1 MSVDGPVERKWLH
14 ANMPYSKNLA
24 KLLGNL
30 NNWSKKPL
38 SSPFSGIKKLSR
50 LADETYDKKWET
62 YNEIPSIQFIS
73 TLPFS
78 GETIMIKPTRECEF
92 KIHVGRRRPDFD
104 PSSQQIFQSFA
115 QMNLVVA
122 KFRKNNGKI
131 EGEYILHEYNS
142 MDFFT
147 SAVKLA
153 HIFTKHF
160 GEHTLNELINSVNKK
175 NSYDFSIDR
184 TLFNFLLSLES
195 LHPVVVADAMFEF
208 IEGLSNQIISLN
220 TTLDAMLFGTDHKME
235 NGSSKLS
242 YVKDA
247 FELLTSIT
255 ELQGRLK
262 NILSQREN
270 RSSDGTFRAEE
281 EFHLPTEQLTRF
293 IRAMENVV
301 GTMISKNLPVGQNTL
316 ANMLNFK
323 DPHIPKG
330 SDRYNLAE
338 YFMHR
343 YITATFSM
351 TVDYE
356 KSPSRFELKDSPVDS
371 SNLMM
376 YQVINGSDLGE
387 TFENLTQ
394 RCNHLEK
401 TLESKNNSI
410 GLELVTKM
418 SQQLSVA
425 LESLEKP
432 PKPLSQLMNLLRIDP
447 KSIKEY
453 IENLEINY
461 NARGVYEIQ
470 IEDLEAQFEVKS
482 ENNKLITNLAKYGLG
497 VEKIHEGLQTSISDY
512 EESRKHYDSARQQL
526 SIASQNPISKNQSD
540 KSLDNLKASKKKL
553 VTEFSN
559 SRDILLKNL
568 EESKENRNQMNA
580 LFLKFC
586 VNLETHITEFGQKV
600 DELSA
605 ESNVTH
611 SGPNAAL
618 LIGLGQGGEQIVRA
632 AMAKMMNTLSDTRS
646 TNLLTGLNVNLENLK
661 KVVDPPVF
669 EKTVTNCDE
678 DKPLTDIFDSAN
690 LLAIN
695 AGPEQAIML
704 KAPYNYIWGGP
715 NNPGTKSTSKRDSY
729 LMQSENCILLDVGKK
744 GCGGKMGKGRAF
756 AVNAENVI
764 ARAIRLKRT
773 GQKITQVCIVHSFA
787 GGSGSGMILPV
798 LRMIKQELPSAVV
811 WVFSAGDTEFGNSTH
826 AAENVVYITSDV
838 LQSHYNALHHSEKT
852 ITKDDWVKFSRDA
865 KNTFVSLENLWSE
878 IAQCLPEGGN
888 MAPNFARHMTQS
900 VSGLATLKLE
910 KKDELTINQ
919 LEILLNEEASIWDF
933 IPKEDVQVKKF
944 TKTVKDPNY
953 FNSILDYWRT
963 WTAAAQ
969 DYGSYSLENHPQL
982 AEVFRDAETQ
992 ESNDFQLTNSQLKF
1006 IALGIRLRGKHDTT
1020 DAAMSAMER
1029 LFEETPKLENHRG
1042 LYEFGVNSNIPNN
1055 SEYSDYQELER
1066 AIGVRYSQMMLKYHQ
1081 LIEYMKEV
1089 IKLNLAVTDD
1099 PKVKHVILSNAHLDR
1114 AVKPIYTGNKP
1125 KYEIYNSTMVDLF
1138 LNLVHSL
1145 VAKEGFRKESE
1156 LLINT
1161 SSHEV
1166 MDANDMSSR
1175 TKPIVGATMLSFTNL
1190 LTTDNHIGSS
1200 EVLLDLFS
1208 QKPAYQLFE
1217 KLFTSGSSPLYDHV
1231 ESRAEQSFMPQRIQT
1246 LYTNYLSEKNGIRQF
1261 SPEVVIKELSVKE
1274 GNQLFVKEEMM
1285 TAFWNEII
1293 EELPHIDEN
1302 QLKNIEEIEIST
1314 FTNMV
1319 NWVRLLGP
1327 KLISNLYV
1335 KGKTNFLEITK
1346 EWNNHWTELYTDPV
1360 PTSAFNPQNRLT
1372 KLQNF
1377 VASELGN
1384 SSSSREWNC
1393 MAQLLFDL
1401 GLISV
1406 SHIAAIPSS
1415 MITEFA
1421 PLLMLQDF
1429 GEELKYSFIAPQT
1442 SENAEP
1448 LDLDEANKLM
1458 KTSLTHVDFFEDSP
1472 IPSSEIARVS
1482 KDSAWSQN
1490 SLPGMENLRKFTTVE
1505 DWKWTLHSNEK
1516 AYTYL
1521 RIASPRDNSETW
1533 IHDISPKFM
1542 KDYSA
1547 INFAAIELFPEFGN
1561 ATLLDKLI
1569 DVSSD
1574 VHKGDSK
1581 RGIEELPRF
1590 RLAREDLKTY
1600 SQSRKL
1606 HSSETLESYLF
1617 RLMLLGNSGN
1627 HSRQSKAVFDKN
1639 IQSHTWVEDIQA
1651 VNQIL
1656 YEDNFTPVMFSQS
1669 IKERIESFYQK
1680 VNSDEFKLGNEI
1692 SDSIIKFLAIRSETF
1707 TSRDE
1712 NMDDEVNQNPFRAK
1726 EFFDYLHDQI
1736 ISHWGEILE
1745 VEEKDEMALETI
1757 LLQKTC
1763 ADIAGLLSRLSSL
1776 IFAAT
1781 RQFEFASNTL
1791 HAGSGV
1797 AYDFEGT
1804 LDPIRSLGP
1813 NYLMVVNASTE
1824 LDPSKIE
1831 QSVDHY
1837 YKDYLQLKEPRGKVF
1852 VQQLEY
1858 GPLAHMTLISQKAAL
1873 VELSTQYKKLIG
1885 MIEVNKFAVI
1895 AGPYVHPY
1903 SFLRNILWLSTF
1915 QCDWVEDAKDSYSKM
1930 FEIPN
1935 TVIREVF
1942 GQPMQIEQ
1950 TQQSVQSSGDMSGVE
1965 LSRYDRNIW
1974 TECLDV
1980 SKAIDP
1986 LDYEHYSRRMRGVL
2000 HIPDM
2005 ILINYFM
2012 ALVSENKSTDS
2023 TMQNYLNANGVP
2035 EELTLVYPILNWQKR
2050 FEKAALSAKN
2060 WPRTFSDESENPFN
2074 TGTPVL
2080 KSKIWLEAL
2089 KNWMEYYSSLKT
2101 QQIQTPVLP

>member
-1 MSVDGPVERKWLH
+1 MSDSRLVERKWLH
-14 ANMPYSKNLA
+14 ANVPYSKNLA

-30 NNWSKKPL
+30 NDWSKKPL

-50 LADETYDKKWET
+50 LADDTYVKNWEKC
-62 YNEIPSIQFIS
+62 NDIRSIQFIS

-92 KIHVGRRRPDFD
+92 EIHVGRRRPDFD

-115 QMNLVVA
+115 QMNLIVA

-131 EGEYILHEYNS
+131 EGEYIIHEYNK

-147 SAVKLA
+147 SAVQLA

-160 GEHTLNELINSVNKK
+160 GEHTLNELINSVSKK
-175 NSYDFSIDR
+175 SSYDFSIDR

-247 FELLTSIT
+247 FELQTCIT
-255 ELQGRLK
+255 KLQEELDKIRSQGD
-262 NILSQREN
+262 N
-270 RSSDGTFRAEE
+270 RKPDGTFRTRE
-281 EFHLPTEQLTRF
+281 EFHLPTEQLTQF

-301 GTMISKNLPVGQNTL
+301 GTMISKNLPVGQNAL
-316 ANMLNFK
+316 ANLLNFR

-330 SDRYNLAE
+330 SVRYNLAE
-338 YFMHR
+338 HFMHR
-343 YITATFSM
+343 YITATFAM

-356 KSPSRFELKDSPVDS
+356 RSPSRFEIIDSPVES
-371 SNLMM
+371 PNLIMYKVIETSNL
-376 YQVINGSDLGE
+376 GE
-387 TFENLTQ
+387 MFEILNQ

-401 TLESKNNSI
+401 TLESKGNMD
-410 GLELVTKM
+410 GLGKVTP
-418 SQQLSVA
+418 LSERLSWA
-425 LESLEKP
+425 LDGLEKP
-432 PKPLSQLMNLLRIDP
+432 TKPLVTLMNILRNDHV
-447 KSIKEY
+447 SIKNQ
-453 IENLEINY
+453 IGDLEIEH
-461 NARGVYEIQ
+461 NAKDVYEIQ
-470 IEDLEAQFEVKS
+470 IEELEGQFEVKS
-482 ENNKLITNLAKYGLG
+482 ENDKLIPNLAKYELS
-497 VEKIHEGLQTSISDY
+497 VDRIHHGLQTSISLY
-512 EESRKHYDSARQQL
+512 QENRKHYDSARQQISL
-526 SIASQNPISKNQSD
+526 ASQNPISKIQSD
-540 KSLDNLKASKKKL
+540 KSLKELMKQKKDL
-553 VTEFSN
+553 VNGFKIFRTTLIKSLVD
-559 SRDILLKNL
+559 S
-568 EESKENRNQMNA
+568 EESGNQLDA

-586 VNLETHITEFGQKV
+586 VNLETLITEFGQKV

-605 ESNVTH
+605 ESNVIH

-646 TNLLTGLNVNLENLK
+646 TNLLTGLNVNLDDLK

-669 EKTVTNCDE
+669 EKTVTDYDE

-695 AGPEQAIML
+695 AGPEQALML
-704 KAPYNYIWGGP
+704 KAPYNYIWGSP
-715 NNPGTKSTSKRDSY
+715 NNDGTKSTSKKDSY

-764 ARAIRLKRT
+764 ARAIRIKRT

-798 LRMIKQELPSAVV
+798 LRMIKQELPSAMV

-838 LQSHYNALHHSEKT
+838 LQSHYNALHHAEKT
-852 ITKDDWVKFSRDA
+852 ISKDDWVKFGRDA
-865 KNTFVSLENLWSE
+865 KKSFNDLVKLWSE
-878 IAQCLPEGGN
+878 IAECFPEGGN
-888 MAPNFARHMTQS
+888 MKTNFERHNTQS
-900 VSGLATLKLE
+900 MSNLKDLTLE
-910 KKDELTINQ
+910 NKDEGT
-919 LEILLNEEASIWDF
+919 LEELNIPVSDDSTIWDS
-933 IPKEDVQVKKF
+933 IPKEIDQVKKF
-944 TKTVKDPNY
+944 TKTVKDPTY
-953 FNSILDYWRT
+953 FNSILDYWRN

-982 AEVFRDAETQ
+982 AKVFSSSETQ
-992 ESNDFQLTNSQLKF
+992 ESEDFQLTNSQLKF
-1006 IALGIRLRGKHDTT
+1006 IARGIRIRGKHDTA
-1020 DAAMSAMER
+1020 DAAKSAMEKW
-1029 LFEETPKLENHRG
+1029 FEDTPKLEDHRG
-1042 LYEFGVNSNIPNN
+1042 LIEFGVNSNIPSN

-1066 AIGVRYSQMMLKYHQ
+1066 AIGVRYSRMMQNYHQ
-1081 LIEYMKEV
+1081 LIEEMREI
-1089 IKLNLAVTDD
+1089 IKLNLAVNDD

-1145 VAKEGFRKESE
+1145 VAKEDFKKESE
-1156 LLINT
+1156 LLTNT
-1161 SSHEV
+1161 SSYEV
-1166 MDANDMSSR
+1166 MDANDMSGR

-1208 QKPAYQLFE
+1208 KKPAYKLFE
-1217 KLFTSGSSPLYDHV
+1217 KLFTSGSSPLFDHV
-1231 ESRAEQSFMPQRIQT
+1231 ESRSEQNFLPQRIQS
-1246 LYTNYLSEKNGIRQF
+1246 LYTNYLSEKNGIRQY

-1293 EELPHIDEN
+1293 AELPHIDEN

-1327 KLISNLYV
+1327 KLVSNLYND
-1335 KGKTNFLEITK
+1335 KSRPNFLEMTK

-1360 PTSAFNPQNRLT
+1360 PTSSFNPQNRLT

-1377 VASELGN
+1377 VGSELAN
-1384 SSSSREWNC
+1384 SSSKREVDG
-1393 MAQLLFDL
+1393 MAKLLYDL
-1401 GLISV
+1401 GIVSV
-1406 SHIAAIPSS
+1406 SHIAAMPSS
-1415 MITEFA
+1415 MFTEFA
-1421 PLLMLQDF
+1421 PLLLRQEF
-1429 GEELKYSFIAPQT
+1429 GEDLKYSFIAPQT
-1442 SENAEP
+1442 AEGQKPLNLEKANEMMQSE
-1448 LDLDEANKLM
+1448 
-1458 KTSLTHVDFFEDSP
+1458 LTHGDFFEDSP
-1472 IPSSEIARVS
+1472 IPSAAMARVS
-1482 KDSAWSQN
+1482 RDSDWFQN
-1490 SLPGMENLRKFTTVE
+1490 RLPGMDNLKKFTRVE
-1505 DWKWTLHSNEK
+1505 DWEWTLNSDRK
-1516 AYTYL
+1516 SFTYL
-1521 RIASPRDNSETW
+1521 RIVSPRDDSETW
-1533 IHDISPKFM
+1533 IHDTSPKFL
-1542 KDYSA
+1542 KDYST

-1581 RGIEELPRF
+1581 RGIEELPQF
-1590 RLAREDLKTY
+1590 RRAREDLKTY
-1600 SQSRKL
+1600 SQPRKL
-1606 HSSETLESYLF
+1606 HSTETLESYLF
-1617 RLMLLGNSGN
+1617 RLMLLGNSDN
-1627 HSRQSKAVFDKN
+1627 HSKQSQAVYDKN
-1639 IQSHTWVEDIQA
+1639 IQSHAWVKEIQA

-1656 YEDNFTPVMFSQS
+1656 YEDNFTPVMLSQS
-1669 IKERIESFYQK
+1669 IRERIEIFYQK
-1680 VNSDEFKLGNEI
+1680 VNSDGFKLDNEI
-1692 SDSIIKFLAIRSETF
+1692 SDSVIKFLAIRSETF

-1712 NMDDEVNQNPFRAK
+1712 KMDNEVNQNPFRAK
-1726 EFFDYLHDQI
+1726 EFFDYMHDQI
-1736 ISHWGEILE
+1736 SSHWGEILE
-1745 VEEKDEMALETI
+1745 IEEQEEMTQDKI
-1757 LLQKTC
+1757 LLKKTC

-1804 LDPIRSLGP
+1804 LDPIRSLGA

-1824 LDPSKIE
+1824 LDASKIE
-1831 QSVDHY
+1831 QSVEHY
-1837 YKDYLQLKEPRGKVF
+1837 YKDYLHLKNPKGKVF
-1852 VQQLEY
+1852 VQQLDY

-1873 VELSTQYKKLIG
+1873 VELSTQYKKLIE
-1885 MIEVNKFAVI
+1885 MLEANKFAVI
-1895 AGPYVHPY
+1895 GGPYVHPY
-1903 SFLRNILWLSTF
+1903 SFLRNILWLNTF

-1950 TQQSVQSSGDMSGVE
+1950 TQKSVQSSGDMSGVE
-1965 LSRYDRNIW
+1965 LSRYDRKIW
-1974 TECLDV
+1974 TECRDV
-1980 SKAIDP
+1980 SKEINPED
-1986 LDYEHYSRRMRGVL
+1986 DHDHYSRRLRGAL

-2012 ALVSENKSTDS
+2012 ARASEDGENNTSVE
-2023 TMQNYLNANGVP
+2023 NYLNGKHVP
-2035 EELTLVYPILNWQKR
+2035 DELKEVYPIANWQKK
-2050 FEKAALSAKN
+2050 FEKAALSTKK
-2060 WPRTFSDESENPFN
+2060 WPKTNIKQSKNPFTAN
-2074 TGTPVL
+2074 DNSD
-2080 KSKIWLEAL
+2080 KISKIWLEAL
-2089 KNWMEYYSSLKT
+2089 KNWMEYFKD
-2101 QQIQTPVLP
+2101 PN